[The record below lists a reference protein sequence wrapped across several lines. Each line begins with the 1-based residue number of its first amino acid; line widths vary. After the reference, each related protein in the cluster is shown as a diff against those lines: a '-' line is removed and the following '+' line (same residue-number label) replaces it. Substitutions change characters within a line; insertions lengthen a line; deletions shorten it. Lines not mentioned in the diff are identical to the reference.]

1 MGKYP
6 IKPAARMITT
16 IGRDLIKD
24 IPASIVELVK
34 NSYDAD
40 AENVEIIFSKYLE
53 GKDYRISIEISD
65 DGHGMDFSTIT
76 NTWLVPAT
84 ANKLHLKESRYKK
97 RKLQGRKG
105 IGRYAVA
112 ILGNYLQL
120 ETVHNNEK
128 TIVYIDWNEFESKEY
143 LEEVSVEVETEKV
156 NQPNGTILRIIG
168 EQNYFEVWSEK
179 ELNKLIKELRK
190 LLSPFQGDATNDKFE
205 INLITKDFIEDSSK
219 FNNYS
224 TIIEPLPIVGM
235 FNYRLFGN
243 ISEEGIAK
251 LFYENNSLKVSQIE
265 EIEPFKI
272 ELKFEDEK
280 YCGPI
285 ELDLRVFDLDIPSVD
300 SLRQKL
306 SHTSDITFTRREIT
320 NELKEIVGVGIYR
333 GGFRIRPHGDKGFDW
348 LGLDGRRV
356 QNPSMRI
363 GFNQMIGYI
372 SIQSEEVSNLE
383 EKSARDGLKENPYYE
398 GLIQQVIHSLMKL
411 EERRFD
417 FRRRLDQSKEK
428 NIYQKMESLF
438 DFSDFQNSIN
448 KSIDIKF
455 DEVSKG
461 KNQNEV
467 KQEFIEEINKKIIDI
482 QKEKEKEY
490 EEIKQIIALYQG
502 QATLGSITTT
512 VLHEGRKHTSW
523 FSNTLPRVVE
533 WLNEYKEE
541 SSNELLIKS
550 IDRLKKA
557 NDETNSLLELFDK
570 LDPLTITK
578 KGKVK
583 KINIAQIIDHVEN
596 VFRNELISNSI
607 RIIKE
612 FEVDNI
618 IWKGYENDIRI
629 VFTNLVENSIYW
641 LKRDIENKDR
651 YIKFSV
657 EYTGSSIEID
667 IIDNG
672 PGIEKSFIE
681 NNTIFTPG
689 FSAKES
695 GTGLGLAISGEAI
708 RRNNGSLIA
717 LYSDEGAHF
726 RIELGGKEVE
736 Y

>member
-1 MGKYP
+1 MGKFP

-16 IGRDLIKD
+16 IGKDLIKD

-40 AENVEIIFSKYLE
+40 AENVEINFSKYIE
-53 GKDYRISIEISD
+53 GNEYRISIEISD
-65 DGHGMDFSTIT
+65 DGHGMDSSTIT

-84 ANKLHLKESRYKK
+84 PNKVKLKESRDKK
-97 RKLQGRKG
+97 RVLQGKKG

-120 ETVHNNEK
+120 ETIYNNEK
-128 TIVYIDWNEFESKEY
+128 TIAYINWDEFEEKEY
-143 LEEVSVEVETEKV
+143 LEDVLIEVETEKV

-168 EQNYFEVWSEK
+168 EQKYFEVWSEK

-190 LLSPFQGDATNDKFE
+190 LLSPFQGDTSNDKFE
-205 INLITKDFIEDSSK
+205 IKLNTSNFIDSDK
-219 FNNYS
+219 FYNYS

-235 FNYRLFGN
+235 YNYRLHGK
-243 ISEEGIAK
+243 ITEQGIAY
-251 LFYENNSLKVSQIE
+251 LNYENNSLKVSQFEVID
-265 EIEPFKI
+265 PFKI
-272 ELKFEDEK
+272 ELDVDDEK

-285 ELDLRVFDLDIPSVD
+285 ELDLRVFDLDTPSLE

-306 SHTSDITFTRREIT
+306 TNNSDITFNRREIT
-320 NELKEIVGVGIYR
+320 KELKEIVGVGIYR

-348 LGLDGRRV
+348 LGLDSRRV

-363 GFNQMIGYI
+363 GFDQMIGFI
-372 SIQSEEVSNLE
+372 SIQSEEISNLE

-398 GLIQQVIHSLMKL
+398 GLIKQIISSLKKL
-411 EERRFD
+411 EEKRFD
-417 FRRRLDQSKEK
+417 FRRNLDKTK
-428 NIYQKMESLF
+428 KKTIYQKMESLF
-438 DFSDFQNSIN
+438 DFSEFQNSIS
-448 KSIDIKF
+448 KSIDSKF
-455 DEVSKG
+455 EEVSRG
-461 KNQNEV
+461 KNKKEV
-467 KQEFIEEINKKIIDI
+467 KEEFFKEINKKLEDI
-482 QKEKEKEY
+482 TKEKEKEY

-533 WLNEYKEE
+533 WLKEYKEE
-541 SSNELLIKS
+541 SSLELLDDS
-550 IDRLKKA
+550 IDRLNKA
-557 NDETNSLLELFDK
+557 DEETNSLLELFDK

-578 KGKVK
+578 KGRVK
-583 KINIAQIIDHVEN
+583 KINLSQIIEHVES
-596 VFRNELISNSI
+596 VFRNDLNSNK
-607 RIIKE
+607 IKVIKD
-612 FEVDNI
+612 FEGNP
-618 IWKGYENDIRI
+618 IWDGYENDFRI

-641 LKRDIENKDR
+641 LKSDVENKAR
-651 YIKFSV
+651 YIKFST
-657 EYTGSSIEID
+657 EYVDDFLTID
-667 IIDNG
+667 IVDNG

-708 RRNNGSLIA
+708 RRNKGNLKA
-717 LYSDEGAHF
+717 LYSEEGAHF